1 MFCQYYICII
11 DQMTLNL
18 SSNFTLMAMYK
29 SFSILDS
36 AGT

>member
-1 MFCQYYICII
+1 MFCQYYFCII